1 MADQTDPGQSIPV
14 HPLLA
19 KLVAKPGPANV
30 IALKGYVGPSETEDR
45 VILYPRLGDLSECLE
60 IARTDILAFE
70 PAAETV
76 LPQGGMIVWVKKDT
90 EITHRRAETVKT
102 QAGNF
107 VEVRRGRL
115 RMRLSAPGA
124 NPLRAAGCGPPCGP
138 PPPCVSAP
146 PPPCQS
152 RCRPACRVHRIE

>member
-1 MADQTDPGQSIPV
+1 MANQTDPGQSIPV

-45 VILYPRLGDLSECLE
+45 VTLYPRLGDLSECLE

-76 LPQGGMIVWVKKDT
+76 LPQGGMIVWVNKDT
-90 EITHRRAETVKT
+90 KITHRRAETVKT

-115 RMRLSAPGA
+115 RMRLSAPGLH
-124 NPLRAAGCGPPCGP
+124 PLHCFPCIHCRVGPPPP
-138 PPPCVSAP
+138 PPPCVTPSP
-146 PPPCQS
+146 QPCQS
-152 RCRPACRVHRIE
+152 RCRVHPIE